1 MAAPGRGSWAAPTG
15 PAKGGA
21 ARRGC
26 PASPSPASSRR
37 SPSAG
42 PKVWLGSSAELG
54 RPGLRAVQQL
64 LPGHR
69 PGVRPRTQLSRRGL
83 PSSGGVRAHTHTH
96 TYTHARPRPRFRSAA
111 LAVAQS
117 RSLPPGARPPQ
128 APPGGEAGG
137 RTRAGAGR
145 GEGPALGECLAA
157 PAPRVSDWARR
168 SPPSVPLPPSRSP
181 PSLARRQPRLAPCPL
196 PGGTFRAAAA
206 ASFTL

>member
-1 MAAPGRGSWAAPTG
+1 MGLQQSWAVRVSEQSSSSSQAIARVSGPGRSFPAGVSPPAA
-15 PAKGGA
+15 
-21 ARRGC
+21 GC
-26 PASPSPASSRR
+26 A
-37 SPSAG
+37 
-42 PKVWLGSSAELG
+42 
-54 RPGLRAVQQL
+54 
-64 LPGHR
+64 H
-69 PGVRPRTQLSRRGL
+69 T
-83 PSSGGVRAHTHTH
+83 HTHTH

>member
-96 TYTHARPRPRFRSAA
+96 IHTRPSSPSIPLCSPGSRAVPVPSSGCTAPAGPSRGRGGGQDARG
-111 LAVAQS
+111 S
-117 RSLPPGARPPQ
+117 RAR
-128 APPGGEAGG
+128 GG
-137 RTRAGAGR
+137 AGAG
-145 GEGPALGECLAA
+145 GVSGC
-157 PAPRVSDWARR
+157 PR
-168 SPPSVPLPPSRSP
+168 PSSE
-181 PSLARRQPRLAPCPL
+181 
-196 PGGTFRAAAA
+196 
-206 ASFTL
+206 

>member
-1 MAAPGRGSWAAPTG
+1 MATPGRGNWAAPTG

-37 SPSAG
+37 SPSSGLGLQQSWAVRG
-42 PKVWLGSSAELG
+42 SERSSGSSQAIARVSGPG
-54 RPGLRAVQQL
+54 RSFPA
-64 LPGHR
+64 
-69 PGVRPRTQLSRRGL
+69 GVSPPAAGCAR
-83 PSSGGVRAHTHTH
+83 THTH
-96 TYTHARPRPRFRSAA
+96 TPVLALDSSLQPWQSRNPRPF
-111 LAVAQS
+111 L
-117 RSLPPGARPPQ
+117 PGARPPQ

-157 PAPRVSDWARR
+157 PAPRVSDWATR

>member
-96 TYTHARPRPRFRSAA
+96 THIHTRPSSPSIPLCSPGSRAVPVPSSGCTAPAGPSRGRGGGQDARG
-111 LAVAQS
+111 S
-117 RSLPPGARPPQ
+117 RAR
-128 APPGGEAGG
+128 GG
-137 RTRAGAGR
+137 AGAG
-145 GEGPALGECLAA
+145 GVSGC
-157 PAPRVSDWARR
+157 PR
-168 SPPSVPLPPSRSP
+168 PSSE
-181 PSLARRQPRLAPCPL
+181 
-196 PGGTFRAAAA
+196 
-206 ASFTL
+206 